1 MASQL
6 SRVWS
11 GLCRVRINS
20 AHLRRSVSQSR
31 TSGAAGAASVT
42 DLQPAAARADDSH
55 GHAEV
60 NPFDKNPDYHGFSD
74 DPFVDEWNMR
84 LAFFFGISMAIVVGG
99 TFIHYLPDHG
109 MRQWARREAE
119 RLIVLREAQGKESGR
134 TFESK
139 TMAAI
144 RKKLVIVG
152 DGACGKTCLLIVF
165 SKDQFPEVYV
175 PTVFENYVADIE
187 VDGKQ
192 VELALWDTAGQED
205 YDRLR
210 PLSYPDTDVILMCFS
225 IDSPDSLENIPE
237 KWTPE
242 VKHFCPNVPIILV
255 GNKKDLRNDEHTRRE
270 LAKMKQ
276 EPVKAEEGRDM
287 ANRINASGYLECSAK
302 TKDGVREVFEMATRA
317 ALQAKKRSKK
327 NACALL

>member
-1 MASQL
+1 
-6 SRVWS
+6 
-11 GLCRVRINS
+11 
-20 AHLRRSVSQSR
+20 
-31 TSGAAGAASVT
+31 
-42 DLQPAAARADDSH
+42 
-55 GHAEV
+55 
-60 NPFDKNPDYHGFSD
+60 
-74 DPFVDEWNMR
+74 
-84 LAFFFGISMAIVVGG
+84 
-99 TFIHYLPDHG
+99 
-109 MRQWARREAE
+109 
-119 RLIVLREAQGKESGR
+119 
-134 TFESK
+134 
-139 TMAAI
+139 MAAI

-255 GNKKDLRNDEHTRRE
+255 GNKKDLRNDEATKRE
-270 LAKMKQ
+270 LMKMKQ
-276 EPVKAEEGRDM
+276 EPVRSEEGKVM
-287 ANRINASGYLECSAK
+287 SEKIGSFAYLECSAK
-302 TKDGVREVFEMATRA
+302 SKEGVRDVFETATRA
-317 ALQAKKRSKK
+317 ALATKKKK
-327 NACALL
+327 SRKCALL

>member
-1 MASQL
+1 
-6 SRVWS
+6 
-11 GLCRVRINS
+11 
-20 AHLRRSVSQSR
+20 
-31 TSGAAGAASVT
+31 
-42 DLQPAAARADDSH
+42 
-55 GHAEV
+55 
-60 NPFDKNPDYHGFSD
+60 
-74 DPFVDEWNMR
+74 
-84 LAFFFGISMAIVVGG
+84 
-99 TFIHYLPDHG
+99 
-109 MRQWARREAE
+109 
-119 RLIVLREAQGKESGR
+119 
-134 TFESK
+134 
-139 TMAAI
+139 MAAI

-175 PTVFENYVADIE
+175 PTVFENYIA
-187 VDGKQ
+187 
-192 VELALWDTAGQED
+192 D

-276 EPVKAEEGRDM
+276 EPVKVEEGREM
-287 ANRINASGYLECSAK
+287 ANRINAFGYLECSAK
-302 TKDGVREVFEMATRA
+302 TKDGVRDVFEMATRA
-317 ALQAKKRSKK
+317 ALQVRKRKKRS
-327 NACALL
+327 ACTLL

>member
-1 MASQL
+1 
-6 SRVWS
+6 
-11 GLCRVRINS
+11 
-20 AHLRRSVSQSR
+20 
-31 TSGAAGAASVT
+31 
-42 DLQPAAARADDSH
+42 
-55 GHAEV
+55 
-60 NPFDKNPDYHGFSD
+60 
-74 DPFVDEWNMR
+74 
-84 LAFFFGISMAIVVGG
+84 
-99 TFIHYLPDHG
+99 
-109 MRQWARREAE
+109 
-119 RLIVLREAQGKESGR
+119 
-134 TFESK
+134 
-139 TMAAI
+139 MAAI

-276 EPVKAEEGRDM
+276 AGSFQSLRINGQHCPVKPEEGRDM
-287 ANRINASGYLECSAK
+287 ANRIGAFGYMECSAK

-317 ALQAKKRSKK
+317 ALQARRGKKKSG
-327 NACALL
+327 CLLL

>member
-1 MASQL
+1 MRQRLL
-6 SRVWS
+6 SLWHFVIKTIQHDRKTLLPCISYLVTYKTLFRRCS
-11 GLCRVRINS
+11 RAALL
-20 AHLRRSVSQSR
+20 AHSQSL
-31 TSGAAGAASVT
+31 
-42 DLQPAAARADDSH
+42 DIPIL
-55 GHAEV
+55 
-60 NPFDKNPDYHGFSD
+60 
-74 DPFVDEWNMR
+74 
-84 LAFFFGISMAIVVGG
+84 
-99 TFIHYLPDHG
+99 TFRMP
-109 MRQWARREAE
+109 
-119 RLIVLREAQGKESGR
+119 
-134 TFESK
+134 
-139 TMAAI
+139 MAAI

-276 EPVKAEEGRDM
+276 ASSFLIEPVKPEEGRDM
-287 ANRINASGYLECSAK
+287 ANRIGAFGYMECSAK

-317 ALQAKKRSKK
+317 ALQARRGKKKSG
-327 NACALL
+327 CLLL

>member
-1 MASQL
+1 
-6 SRVWS
+6 
-11 GLCRVRINS
+11 
-20 AHLRRSVSQSR
+20 
-31 TSGAAGAASVT
+31 
-42 DLQPAAARADDSH
+42 
-55 GHAEV
+55 
-60 NPFDKNPDYHGFSD
+60 
-74 DPFVDEWNMR
+74 
-84 LAFFFGISMAIVVGG
+84 
-99 TFIHYLPDHG
+99 
-109 MRQWARREAE
+109 
-119 RLIVLREAQGKESGR
+119 
-134 TFESK
+134 
-139 TMAAI
+139 MAAI

-242 VKHFCPNVPIILV
+242 
-255 GNKKDLRNDEHTRRE
+255 DLRNDDHTRRE

-276 EPVKAEEGRDM
+276 EPVKPEEGREM
-287 ANRINASGYLECSAK
+287 ANRIAAFGYMECSAK

-317 ALQAKKRSKK
+317 ALQARRTKKSNR
-327 NACALL
+327 CTLL

>member
-1 MASQL
+1 
-6 SRVWS
+6 
-11 GLCRVRINS
+11 
-20 AHLRRSVSQSR
+20 
-31 TSGAAGAASVT
+31 
-42 DLQPAAARADDSH
+42 
-55 GHAEV
+55 
-60 NPFDKNPDYHGFSD
+60 
-74 DPFVDEWNMR
+74 
-84 LAFFFGISMAIVVGG
+84 
-99 TFIHYLPDHG
+99 
-109 MRQWARREAE
+109 
-119 RLIVLREAQGKESGR
+119 
-134 TFESK
+134 
-139 TMAAI
+139 MAAI

-255 GNKKDLRNDEHTRRE
+255 GNKKDLRSDHAMIHE
-270 LAKMKQ
+270 LMKMKQ
-276 EPVKAEEGRDM
+276 EPVKVEQGREMSD
-287 ANRINASGYLECSAK
+287 RISAFQYMECSAK
-302 TKDGVREVFEMATRA
+302 TKEGVREVFETATRA
-317 ALQAKKRSKK
+317 ALQVRKKKK
-327 NACALL
+327 GKCSIL